1 MMSYV
6 RIVFLCFY
14 IGIAI
19 FIATGVLLWKV
30 ICERCRNYYTQEGV
44 ETAGMVM
51 TTLGI
56 IVAFAIAILSIGKA
70 EFQADH
76 YNCLLKARVK
86 LEKKIE
92 DTSGNMRKAYEKEL
106 ERLGLEIEGQ
116 EKVMTVSEWDEY
128 YKSEVKN
135 DSK

>member
-30 ICERCRNYYTQEGV
+30 ICERCRNYSTQCGV
-44 ETAGMVM
+44 ENVGMVM
-51 TTLGI
+51 TTIGI
-56 IVAFAIAILSIGKA
+56 IVAFAIALLSIGKT

-76 YNCLLKARVK
+76 YSCLLKERNE

-106 ERLGLEIEGQ
+106 ERLSLEIEGQ

-128 YKSEVKN
+128 YKSAVKN

>member
-30 ICERCRNYYTQEGV
+30 ICERFRNFYTQEGV
-44 ETAGMVM
+44 EAAGMTM
-51 TTLGI
+51 TIIGI
-56 IVAFAIAILSIGKA
+56 ILAFIIAMLSIGKT
-70 EFQADH
+70 EFQANH
-76 YNCLLKARVK
+76 YSCLLKTRVE

-106 ERLGLEIEGQ
+106 ERLSLEIEGQ
-116 EKVMTVSEWDEY
+116 EKVMTFSEWDEY